1 MQCNIGG
8 VDAWFPAW
16 SSRVRRRPAM
26 GARLTC
32 LDKGEGDEF
41 RLSGL

>member
-8 VDAWFPAW
+8 LDAWLPAW

-26 GARLTC
+26 GGGLTC
-32 LDKGEGDEF
+32 LDEGEDDEF
-41 RLSGL
+41 SLSDL